1 MASALPLRAALTRG
15 VLLTAANW
23 PIILIEFTLESLYKL
38 ALAVPIV
45 GGAFMV
51 AVLLG
56 EDVRVLFEGELRS
69 AVELVVQSLHNA
81 PVALASFF
89 VAVGL
94 VAVGGAVVVFAV
106 KAGTLGTL
114 VVADAKAGEFHR
126 SPLTLAAFRRAGA
139 FDARQVLAAI
149 HHFWTRSAKLAV
161 WLSLAYLVIGV
172 VYVGAFA
179 FALRVAESAE
189 WAPFWPLIILIS
201 TSTGLV
207 AVAVVN
213 LISDLLRVIM
223 VTDDCDLRGA
233 AQRLRRFVIQ
243 DARQVLGIFGVI
255 GAFLL
260 LATAAS
266 VMTTAG
272 LTLVAWVPVA
282 GLISLPLR
290 AAAWLIQGLLF
301 QFLALTA
308 LSAYQTQ
315 YRRFATPATPVSTTD
330 RFREHA

>member
-15 VLLTAANW
+15 TLLTSANW
-23 PIILIEFTLESLYKL
+23 PIVLIEFTIESLYKL

-56 EDVRVLFEGELRS
+56 EDVGVLFEEGLRS

-81 PVALASFF
+81 PVALASFLL
-89 VAVGL
+89 AVGL
-94 VAVGGAVVVFAV
+94 VAVGGAVLLFGV

-114 VVADAKAGEFHR
+114 VSGDQQAPDFRRGPVTLNAVRRGGAYDAK
-126 SPLTLAAFRRAGA
+126 S
-139 FDARQVLAAI
+139 VLATIRHYWA
-149 HHFWTRSAKLAV
+149 RSARLAV
-161 WLSLAYLVIGV
+161 ALSVAYLLIGL
-172 VYVGAFA
+172 VYIGALA
-179 FALRVAESAE
+179 FALRVSESSA
-189 WAPFWPLIILIS
+189 WAPLWPLIMLIS
-201 TSTGLV
+201 TSMGFV
-207 AVAVVN
+207 AVAAVN
-213 LISDLLRVIM
+213 LASDLLRVIM
-223 VTDDCDLRGA
+223 LTDDCDLGSA
-233 AQRLRRFVIQ
+233 VQRLRRFVIQ

-255 GAFLL
+255 GVFLL

-272 LTLVAWVPVA
+272 LTLVAWVPIA
-282 GLISLPLR
+282 GLISVPLR

-315 YRRFATPATPVSTTD
+315 YRRFAEPATPISAD
-330 RFREHA
+330 RVRGHA